1 MQLTKNF
8 KLEEFYYSDTTKIK
22 GINNNP
28 STKEIINIVRL
39 ADNCLQKIREHF
51 NSPVTITS
59 GFRCEKLNTAI
70 SRADNSQ
77 HLSGE
82 AADFVV
88 KGYTIAQV
96 IEWCRKNLLFD
107 QLINEKDEWVHIS
120 FNIFKNRKEV
130 LKYNGKNYTKI

>member
-8 KLEEFYYSDTTKIK
+8 KLEEFYYSDTAKIK

-59 GFRCEKLNTAI
+59 GFRCEKLNTAVGG
-70 SRADNSQ
+70 ADNSQ

-96 IEWCRKNLLFD
+96 IDWCRKNLLFD

-120 FNIFKNRKEV
+120 FNIFNNKQEV
-130 LKYNGKNYTKI
+130 LKYNGKIYTKI